1 MSNEQKVVPIVAEK
15 WVAIKQSDAQA
26 ILNYLGGQPCAQ
38 VYNMVGVLL
47 NLKEV
52 QSPAPCANCAD
63 PKTTAEPAKES

>member
-15 WVAIKQSDAQA
+15 WVAIKTSDAQA

-47 NLKEV
+47 NLKETA
-52 QSPAPCANCAD
+52 APCAPCAPPAD
-63 PKTTAEPAKES
+63 LAETTKEQ